1 MRSSPSSP
9 PRPLWGLLV
18 ALAFLW
24 AVPVEGRAMELK
36 LHCQL
41 IWGTNDPKPGDGQC
55 VDVSPELRARL
66 ARVFKWQNYYQVKAV
81 DVTIEPGTDR
91 RVRLSPKCELEFK
104 VVDDFTLQIKLFGEG
119 QLAKTVRQS
128 LQALRQ
134 GELAVLAGDSKEKFG
149 DAWFVVI
156 SSPAKP

>member
-1 MRSSPSSP
+1 MHSSPSSLS
-9 PRPLWGLLV
+9 RHLWGWLAAVVLLWV
-18 ALAFLW
+18 A
-24 AVPVEGRAMELK
+24 PVQGRTMEVK

-41 IWGTNDPKPGDGQC
+41 IWGTNDPKPADGQC
-55 VDVSPELRARL
+55 VDVDPALRTRL

-81 DVTIEPGTDR
+81 DVTVVPGTDR

-156 SSPAKP
+156 SSPKP

>member
-1 MRSSPSSP
+1 MSAFPATLSC
-9 PRPLWGLLV
+9 PRWGLLAAV
-18 ALAFLW
+18 LWLW
-24 AVPVEGRAMELK
+24 AAPVQGWAMEVK

-55 VDVSPELRARL
+55 VDVSPALRARL

-81 DVTIEPGTDR
+81 DVTVKPGTDC
-91 RVRLSPKCELEFK
+91 RVRLSSKCELEFK
-104 VVDDFTLQIKLFGEG
+104 VVDDFTLQINLFGEG

-156 SSPAKP
+156 SAPKP